1 MAYTVTN
8 NPWSSQYNV
17 GIGTDSPVSHMHL
30 VTGTAQTDDDGQL
43 KIEQTNT
50 TSGAAA
56 TNAGM
61 NTKNYHGTSQF
72 MQWEDNGLRIGS
84 RRLTNSGVGDVIF
97 TAGSDS
103 EKMRILANGNVGL
116 GTASPDNPL
125 DIEYVGGDG
134 DAGIRLIA
142 SASDTWN

>member
-84 RRLTNSGVGDVIF
+84 RNINPHILYF
-97 TAGSDS
+97 LMALDS
-103 EKMRILANGNVGL
+103 MLFSICLSFIN
-116 GTASPDNPL
+116 
-125 DIEYVGGDG
+125 
-134 DAGIRLIA
+134 RLIED
-142 SASDTWN
+142 SVI